1 MSDLLELRGIHK
13 RFGAVAALTGA
24 NFSIAPGE
32 RHALLGENGAG
43 KTTLMHVAYG
53 LVRPDA
59 GTIYLRGAPVTLRS
73 PRDARRLGLG
83 MVHQHFTSVPALS
96 VAENIAL
103 AAGWGVRPRALRR
116 RVADVMGRVGLEL
129 HPDHRAGDLSVALQQ
144 RLEILKA
151 LASEADVLLLDEPT
165 AVLAPSEVAGLFG
178 VIDRFATTGGAVVLI
193 THKLREALAATDR
206 VTVLRTGR
214 VTFAGPTAGE
224 TAESLAEYMIGR
236 PAESAARSV
245 SVPPRPEPVLTMRGV
260 SVPPDRGQGTGL
272 VDGALTVA
280 AGEIVGIAA
289 VEGNGQRELL
299 RAAAGLLLPSR
310 GTVDRVGAASLV
322 PEDRVSEGIVPAM
335 SLAENVVLGQG
346 RSGSWVR
353 GRLGL
358 VDWRAAE
365 RYTAKLVKTFSI
377 MAAGSMAPAGT
388 LSGGNQQKLI
398 LARALESNPSLLVA
412 ENPTR
417 GLDFRATAFV
427 HERLRGAA
435 TAGAGVLFYSS
446 DLDEV
451 LGLSTRVV
459 VVVGGRTIPVGP
471 PLDRLRVGALMV
483 GGTS

>member
-1 MSDLLELRGIHK
+1 
-13 RFGAVAALTGA
+13 
-24 NFSIAPGE
+24 
-32 RHALLGENGAG
+32 
-43 KTTLMHVAYG
+43 
-53 LVRPDA
+53 
-59 GTIYLRGAPVTLRS
+59 
-73 PRDARRLGLG
+73 
-83 MVHQHFTSVPALS
+83 
-96 VAENIAL
+96 
-103 AAGWGVRPRALRR
+103 
-116 RVADVMGRVGLEL
+116 
-129 HPDHRAGDLSVALQQ
+129 
-144 RLEILKA
+144 
-151 LASEADVLLLDEPT
+151 
-165 AVLAPSEVAGLFG
+165 
-178 VIDRFATTGGAVVLI
+178 
-193 THKLREALAATDR
+193 
-206 VTVLRTGR
+206 
-214 VTFAGPTAGE
+214 
-224 TAESLAEYMIGR
+224 
-236 PAESAARSV
+236 
-245 SVPPRPEPVLTMRGV
+245 
-260 SVPPDRGQGTGL
+260 
-272 VDGALTVA
+272 VA

-365 RYTAKLVKTFSI
+365 RHTAKLVKTFSI

-459 VVVGGRTIPVGP
+459 VVAGGRTIPVGP